1 MPNGKIHLSSIHFH
15 FDSWNPSLNMMI
27 SSVHLNQRFWK
38 NLSCLR
44 ALVSQRRKSH
54 KGWQRRFIDIYVD
67 IYMLFRILLLY
78 DGQYQEMV
86 HTKFSVLSMW
96 LRFSIT
102 DQFPFYQFIV
112 GASARTLWYWYHR
125 LIFRT
130 CLIPIFRA
138 NSLLTHRLQDTQDGQ
153 CPLEGIFFHHR
164 DRRCSSGTWERLE
177 SLKAAEYFNSSL
189 TAQLSTLLAAGCFP
203 PWASLPD
210 RCWVYRGKQRIQRM
224 VGVSKY
230 ECDVKS
236 YQWNLAS
243 LTLIGWW

>member
-1 MPNGKIHLSSIHFH
+1 
-15 FDSWNPSLNMMI
+15 MMI
-27 SSVHLNQRFWK
+27 CSVHLNQRFWK
-38 NLSCLR
+38 NLSRLR

-67 IYMLFRILLLY
+67 IYMWFRILLLY

-138 NSLLTHRLQDTQDGQ
+138 NSLLPHLLQDTQ
-153 CPLEGIFFHHR
+153 E
-164 DRRCSSGTWERLE
+164 
-177 SLKAAEYFNSSL
+177 EYFFTIGIEGAPQGPERGL
-189 TAQLSTLLAAGCFP
+189 EDQCFSKFLDE
-203 PWASLPD
+203 WLPKD
-210 RCWVYRGKQRIQRM
+210 
-224 VGVSKY
+224 
-230 ECDVKS
+230 
-236 YQWNLAS
+236 
-243 LTLIGWW
+243 